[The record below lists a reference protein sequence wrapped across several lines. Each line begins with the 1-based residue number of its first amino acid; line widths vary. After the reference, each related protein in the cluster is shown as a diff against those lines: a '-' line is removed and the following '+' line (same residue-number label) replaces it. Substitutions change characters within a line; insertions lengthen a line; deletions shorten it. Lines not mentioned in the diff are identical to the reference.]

1 MRKLKWTAIL
11 ALVLIVGTTLHYVL
25 PRQEVVRIVGVTE
38 RLEALGWNRIFYA
51 ATPSGQ
57 TAGDVRDVRMI
68 ETIRPEGSE
77 LIFRNEDTGWIW
89 PPFFKFNSAD
99 MQARGRDLLSTSDEP
114 VWVIVTFYGVRNSFL
129 SIYPNVLQIKAAE
142 GPDMRVIPWARIVFL
157 IAVLAA
163 TFWIWNTLRRRREA
177 REDLA
182 EVGSDPRGGPAA

>member
-1 MRKLKWTAIL
+1 MRIFKWTIIIVPL
-11 ALVLIVGTTLHYVL
+11 LLVAVSLHYIL
-25 PRQEVVRIVGVTE
+25 PRHEVVRIIGVTE
-38 RLEALGWNRIFYA
+38 RLETLGWNRFFYA
-51 ATPSGQ
+51 TIPSGQ
-57 TAGDVRDVRMI
+57 GEARSRDIRLI
-68 ETIRPEGSE
+68 ETMRRNEQT
-77 LIFRNEDTGWIW
+77 LVFRNEDTGWIW